1 MAENTVSQNR
11 MPSPALVSMLRS
23 GRGEFNARFAAAR
36 RIHPDLDSAAFA
48 EFLCTSVDELIQ
60 AAEKVRPDRLG
71 EVMNAAYDAALELV
85 GQKLV
90 GAGSR
95 FRFVEDAWQR
105 ILAKTAL
112 VVATSPGR
120 LIPAFCNAAHQLGST
135 PGARPEQWI
144 QSIEGLAPQCQ
155 DAETL
160 LKLGQVCAWR
170 AGLAH
175 FRSGAIAAAA
185 VLPEPLAIAAVGG
198 KGGLSWNNVRERL
211 NGDPWFN
218 PGDEAKSQTG
228 VRVVAQAGSF
238 IGFGGLFME
247 PPIVAASGD
256 QFLVRSDGECWL
268 LTADAFGATFHRA
281 SIKEFEAAH
290 ARHRLPTGLQV
301 AGSRV
306 LIQGQRFEF
315 PELGDIL
322 SVAAN
327 ATTLALT
334 SRLTHA
340 IVLLALK

>member
-11 MPSPALVSMLRS
+11 MPSPALASMLRS
-23 GRGEFNARFAAAR
+23 GRAEFNARFAAAR
-36 RIHPDLDSAAFA
+36 RIHPDLDPASFA
-48 EFLCTSVDELIQ
+48 EFLCTSVDELVQ
-60 AAEKVRPDRLG
+60 AVEKVRPDRLG
-71 EVMNAAYDAALELV
+71 EVTNAAYDSALELV
-85 GQKLV
+85 GQKLA
-90 GAGSR
+90 GPGSR
-95 FRFVEDAWQR
+95 FRFVDDAWRR
-105 ILAKTAL
+105 ILPKTAS
-112 VVATSPGR
+112 VVAASPGR
-120 LIPAFCNAAHQLGST
+120 LIPAVCNAAHQLSST
-135 PGARPEQWI
+135 SGARPEQWI
-144 QSIEGLAPQCQ
+144 QFMESLGPQCQ

-185 VLPEPLAIAAVGG
+185 VLPEPLALAAVGG
-198 KGGLSWNNVRERL
+198 GPGLSWNNIRERL

-218 PGDEAKSQTG
+218 PGDEAKSQSG

-238 IGFGGLFME
+238 RGFGGLFVE

-256 QFLVRSDGECWL
+256 QFLARSDGECWL
-268 LTADAFGATFHRA
+268 LAADAFGATFHRA
-281 SIKEFEAAH
+281 SVKEFEAAH
-290 ARHRLPTGLQV
+290 AQTRLPTGLQV

-306 LIQGQRFEF
+306 VIQDQRFEF